1 MMILMMILNSVS
13 FIYKEVDLILLN
25 LRKKRLR
32 HQPAVLDRSRTPSL
46 RQSCQGSK
54 TQCMGPAVCRLL
66 RKKGICW
73 LHMPSLSFQSH
84 SADRAFHLLSGGV
97 IKQVAKGQRENYT
110 KGSPFTW
117 RQSSGVRQKP
127 TQVLFS

>member
-46 RQSCQGSK
+46 RQSC
-54 TQCMGPAVCRLL
+54 
-66 RKKGICW
+66 
-73 LHMPSLSFQSH
+73 
-84 SADRAFHLLSGGV
+84 
-97 IKQVAKGQRENYT
+97 
-110 KGSPFTW
+110 
-117 RQSSGVRQKP
+117 
-127 TQVLFS
+127 